1 MTVYTYSQARQK
13 LATLLEQSARGDDV
27 KIKRKDGRT
36 FVLRPET
43 RAGSPLDV
51 GTVDLGLSTAELVQF
66 IREEKRSTAA
76 AAGWDPSTD

>member
-13 LATLLEQSARGDDV
+13 LAALLEQAARGDEV

-43 RAGSPLDV
+43 KTGSPLDV

-66 IREEKRSTAA
+66 IREGKRTTAA
-76 AAGWDPSTD
+76 AAGCDPSTD